1 MTSKW
6 LILSDFVVTGTSVES
21 DIIGTGTSRWSR
33 RYKNYV
39 CRIKRGKIDLEQ
51 SREEGMVYLRD
62 GSKDSVRIL
71 AMATL
76 WWDHFNQL
84 PGTTEPLSS
93 HHLFSISCLF
103 CPWHSRWFW
112 SLGSLVLVL
121 ILTEYKEQL
130 QKKGRLKV
138 ENWEQFAYFFSFKRT
153 IYDSIIAKLLQKSC
167 FVFASAHWDTI

>member
-1 MTSKW
+1 MHNNSSGAECRLKHHPWGVQRQGSNYSWRRHNAMVNKDVCTSAIAG
-6 LILSDFVVTGTSVES
+6 ILFAHLTVLSSA
-21 DIIGTGTSRWSR
+21 
-33 RYKNYV
+33 
-39 CRIKRGKIDLEQ
+39 
-51 SREEGMVYLRD
+51 
-62 GSKDSVRIL
+62 IL
-71 AMATL
+71 PQTFRML
-76 WWDHFNQL
+76 QL
-84 PGTTEPLSS
+84 PGTTERLSS